1 MPMEDRLQARLEKI
15 LDAYSYYYDIHRQ
28 VAVEGGSFP
37 AAAAYH
43 FREENYI
50 ATKAHV
56 IYATEQH
63 DYVYFFVAEHLDADT
78 LRRQILLSREA
89 GLASITPHK
98 EHMFSYVTLIL
109 LAETIDP
116 EAKQLIKK
124 TRFRKN
130 FRLALH
136 GWMEY
141 HIAAYEASTQSF
153 LSNPAGKE
161 ARKTL
166 ERNFASEVS

>member
-1 MPMEDRLQARLEKI
+1 MDNTLQEKLEQL
-15 LDAYSYYYDIHRQ
+15 LDAYSHFFDIERDTEGFAA
-28 VAVEGGSFP
+28 VAT
-37 AAAAYH
+37 YH

-50 ATKAHV
+50 LSKTNT

-63 DYVYFFVAEHLDADT
+63 EHVYFFVAERLDAET
-78 LRRQILLSREA
+78 LQAQIAASREA
-89 GLASITPHK
+89 GLARITPNG
-98 EHMFSYVTLIL
+98 EHMFTFVTLVVV
-109 LAETIDP
+109 ANSIDP
-116 EAKQLIKK
+116 EAQKLIQRY
-124 TRFRKN
+124 RFRKN

-141 HIAAYEASTQSF
+141 HIAAMDVSANCF

-166 ERNFASEVS
+166 ERNFLPKAK

>member
-1 MPMEDRLQARLEKI
+1 MENTLQEKLERL
-15 LDAYSYYYDIHRQ
+15 LDAYSYYYD
-28 VAVEGGSFP
+28 VERDAEGFP
-37 AAAAYH
+37 AVAAYH

-50 ATKAHV
+50 ATKAHT

-63 DYVYFFVAEHLDADT
+63 EHVYFFLTDHLTVET
-78 LRRQILLSREA
+78 LQAQIDRSREA
-89 GLASITPHK
+89 GMARITPHG
-98 EHMFSYVTLIL
+98 EHMFTYVTLVIL
-109 LAETIDP
+109 ADVIDP
-116 EAKQLIKK
+116 EAQKLLKR

-141 HIAAYEASTQSF
+141 HIAAMEVSTNSF
-153 LSNPAGKE
+153 ISNPAGKE

-166 ERNFASEVS
+166 ERNFQPKAK

>member
-1 MPMEDRLQARLEKI
+1 METTLEEK
-15 LDAYSYYYDIHRQ
+15 LEQMLSAYSRFFDIERDT
-28 VAVEGGSFP
+28 EGFP
-37 AAAAYH
+37 AVATYH

-50 ATKAHV
+50 LSKANT

-63 DYVYFFVAEHLDADT
+63 EHVYFFVTERLDANT
-78 LRRQILLSREA
+78 LQEQIDRSREA
-89 GLASITPHK
+89 GLARINPNG
-98 EHMFSYVTLIL
+98 EHMFTFITLVVV
-109 LAETIDP
+109 ANEIDP
-116 EAKQLIKK
+116 EAQKLICKY
-124 TRFRKN
+124 RFRKN

-141 HIAAYEASTQSF
+141 HIAAMDVSANRF

-166 ERNFASEVS
+166 ERNFLPKAK

>member
-1 MPMEDRLQARLEKI
+1 MEQTLQEKLEKL
-15 LDAYSYYYDIHRQ
+15 LDAYSYYFDIERDT
-28 VAVEGGSFP
+28 EGFP
-37 AAAAYH
+37 AVATYH

-50 ATKAHV
+50 ATKAHT

-63 DYVYFFVAEHLDADT
+63 EHVYFFVTDHLDAET
-78 LRRQILLSREA
+78 LQTQIDRSREA
-89 GLASITPHK
+89 GLSRITPHS
-98 EHMFSYVTLIL
+98 EHMFTYVTLAIL
-109 LAETIDP
+109 ANTIDP
-116 EAKQLIKK
+116 EAEKLIKK

-141 HIAAYEASTQSF
+141 HIAAMDVSANRF

-166 ERNFASEVS
+166 ERNFKAR